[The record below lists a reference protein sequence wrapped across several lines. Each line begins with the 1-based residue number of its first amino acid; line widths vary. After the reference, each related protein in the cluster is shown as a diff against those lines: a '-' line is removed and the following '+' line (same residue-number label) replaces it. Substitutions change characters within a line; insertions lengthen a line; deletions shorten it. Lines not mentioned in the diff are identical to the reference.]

1 MSNYLRS
8 LIFEKVIRPIQNID
22 SLHQHKILSKLH
34 VALNSKKDVYSFMLP
49 LKSNDYD
56 VTNAIGD
63 ITENNLDGVFDNVTV
78 GNDTVSFNMLRDK
91 YVKTILE
98 SNHSGLAPPLLLDN
112 NKNVIV
118 EFSSPNIAKPFHLGH
133 LRSTIIGNYVAN
145 INNYLH
151 NKVKKIN
158 YVGDWGTQFGFI
170 QLGIEVANINNDEM
184 QTNPIKA
191 LYKAYVAAN
200 KLAKTDPTI
209 SERARETF
217 RRLEF
222 GDSTIYNQWQ
232 TFKEYTVQELET
244 TYKRIGIIFDEYH
257 WESMYTAKST
267 NQIIRLMEE
276 MQLLTLDDKD
286 RKTVAISE
294 DRNIPIIKSDGS
306 TLYMTRDIAA
316 AIDRFEKNKFDAMY
330 YVVDNAQ
337 SDHFSSLIK
346 ILNKMELPWANRLEH
361 IKYGRVRGMS
371 TRLGTA
377 VFLEDILN
385 EAKEVMKERQICTS
399 TTKISLDEID
409 NSSDILG
416 ISGVVIHDLKQKR
429 TKDYEFNWD
438 LITDMKGNTG
448 IKLQYTH
455 CRLTNLELHCGAT
468 ITTECNPSL
477 LKEPVVDDLI
487 ILISKF
493 DEVVLKSYERLE
505 PCILTIYLF
514 QLSDAVNKAMKS
526 LRIKGEPSDLASQ
539 RLMLFHTSK
548 IIFAQSMKLLGLTP
562 MERM

>member
-1 MSNYLRS
+1 
-8 LIFEKVIRPIQNID
+8 
-22 SLHQHKILSKLH
+22 
-34 VALNSKKDVYSFMLP
+34 MLP
-49 LKSNDYD
+49 LKSIDYD

-63 ITENNLDGVFDNVTV
+63 ITKNNLDDVFDNVTV
-78 GNDTVSFNMLRDK
+78 GNDTISFNMLRDK
-91 YVKTILE
+91 YVKTILD
-98 SNHSGLAPPLLLDN
+98 SNHSGLAPPLLVDN

-145 INNYLH
+145 INNYLQ

-170 QLGIEVANINNDEM
+170 QLGIEVANSNNDEM

-200 KLAKTDPTI
+200 QLAKTDPTI

-222 GDSTIYNQWQ
+222 GDSTVYNQWQ

-276 MQLLTLDDKD
+276 KQLLALDDKD

-306 TLYMTRDIAA
+306 TLYITRDIAA

-337 SDHFSSLIK
+337 SDHFSSLFK

-361 IKYGRVRGMS
+361 VKYGRVRGMS
-371 TRLGTA
+371 TRQGTA

-385 EAKEVMKERQICTS
+385 EAREIMKERQIRTS
-399 TTKISLDEID
+399 SKLVAFI
-409 NSSDILG
+409 
-416 ISGVVIHDLKQKR
+416 VVH
-429 TKDYEFNWD
+429 
-438 LITDMKGNTG
+438 LI
-448 IKLQYTH
+448 
-455 CRLTNLELHCGAT
+455 
-468 ITTECNPSL
+468 
-477 LKEPVVDDLI
+477 
-487 ILISKF
+487 
-493 DEVVLKSYERLE
+493 
-505 PCILTIYLF
+505 
-514 QLSDAVNKAMKS
+514 
-526 LRIKGEPSDLASQ
+526 
-539 RLMLFHTSK
+539 
-548 IIFAQSMKLLGLTP
+548 
-562 MERM
+562 

>member
-22 SLHQHKILSKLH
+22 SLHQHKILSQLH
-34 VALNSKKDVYSFMLP
+34 VALNRKKDIYSFMLP

-63 ITENNLDGVFDNVTV
+63 ITKNNLDDVFDNVTV
-78 GNDTVSFNMLRDK
+78 GNDTVSFNMLRDR

-98 SNHSGLAPPLLLDN
+98 SNHSGLVPPLLVDN
-112 NKNVIV
+112 NRNVIV

-145 INNYLH
+145 INNYLR

-170 QLGIEVANINNDEM
+170 QLGIEVANISNDEM
-184 QTNPIKA
+184 HRNPIKA

-267 NQIIRLMEE
+267 NQIIQLMEE

-286 RKTVAISE
+286 RKAVAISE

-316 AIDRFEKNKFDAMY
+316 AIDRFEKNRFDAMY

-371 TRLGTA
+371 TRQGTA

-385 EAKEVMKERQICTS
+385 EAREVMKERQICTS
-399 TTKISLDEID
+399 TTKVSLDELD

-416 ISGVVIHDLKQKR
+416 ISGVIIHDLKQKR

-468 ITTECNPSL
+468 LTTECNPSL

-514 QLSDAVNKAMKS
+514 RLSDAVNKAMKS
-526 LRIKGEPSDLASQ
+526 LRIKDEPSDLASQ